1 MRRLEKTA
9 RAFLVASLMTGTGC
23 RMPDLGGAYVAWA
36 TNVGARVVCDKRNQP
51 RLVINLETNP
61 SIADHFVLKIT
72 SNTGNT
78 AEQDIFPDPQMPNR
92 LSAVAEFS
100 RYQHSSKGQRVDD
113 PLKTGDVVSV
123 AAYGI
128 TEKSATDST
137 RLVSVVRLE
146 QPTSAE
152 ITCSPPDRILRLGL
166 T

>member
-1 MRRLEKTA
+1 MRRLEKA
-9 RAFLVASLMTGTGC
+9 VRAFLVASIVTGTGC
-23 RMPDLGGAYVAWA
+23 RVPDLGGAYMALA
-36 TNVGARVVCDKRNQP
+36 TNVDARVVCNKRNQP
-51 RLVINLETNP
+51 RLVVNLQTSP

-72 SNTGNT
+72 SDTGNT
-78 AEQDIFPDPQMPNR
+78 AEQDIFPDPQIPNR

-100 RYQHSSKGQRVDD
+100 RYQHSSKGQKVDD
-113 PLKTGDVVSV
+113 PIKTGEVVSI

-128 TEKSATDST
+128 TEKSAPDAT
-137 RLVSVVRLE
+137 RLVSVVRLK